1 VYINK
6 MLIRHE
12 WISKE
17 VPLQQYPTPMQSD
30 SSYQWKL
37 ENSKITTQEE
47 IATLEKEYGFG
58 YSQAIG
64 ELIYALVTC

>member
-1 VYINK
+1 

-17 VPLQQYPTPMQSD
+17 VPLQQYPTSMQSD
-30 SSYQWKL
+30 SSYQQNL
-37 ENSKITTQEE
+37 ENAEVLTQEE
-47 IATLEKEYGFG
+47 IATLEKQYGFG
-58 YSQAIG
+58 YHQATG